1 MARDSELN
9 REVALKQIQVQH
21 ADDPASRARFLVEA
35 EVTGRL
41 EHPGIVPVYGLGTN
55 DQGRPFYAMRFVR
68 GQSLKEAIDGYHQSQ
83 LATWRRP
90 GR

>member
-1 MARDSELN
+1 MYVAMDSELH

-41 EHPGIVPVYGLGTN
+41 EHPGIVPVYGLGHQRSGPAVLR
-55 DQGRPFYAMRFVR
+55 DALRPRAKPQGSHRRLPP
-68 GQSLKEAIDGYHQSQ
+68 EALTESN
-83 LATWRRP
+83 
-90 GR
+90 